1 MELSVIILSYN
12 VQHYVWQCIDSVLA
26 AVDEIKAEVILVDN
40 ASSDETL
47 VTITQ
52 DFPQVKL
59 IANVENIGFSR
70 AYNQAVK
77 QAKGTYLCILN
88 PDTVIG
94 ESVFKT
100 LLKSTRTQSNIGA
113 IGTQFIDGRGCF
125 LPECKR
131 VVPTP
136 LGSLRKLLGFA
147 GHRDVY
153 YHDSIAPDEEG
164 PVSILAGAFMF
175 LKRLDYHEIDG
186 FDEHYFMFGED
197 IDFSYKLL
205 LKGKQNYYLGTQKI
219 IHYKGESTQKNRQYL
234 ERFYGAM
241 VHFYRTHFSRSR
253 FKVFLVSL
261 LAQGLIL
268 WRGLWPKEQSAQVP
282 SSKAVFWVS
291 ESLEPSDKLAHWLRQ
306 KVNVLNLDSFKRLTP
321 EGLKNTPPENALL
334 VFDRASLTYDTIIE
348 LMSLGA
354 SYGQRFRIWHS
365 QKQLLIG
372 SDSSDAHGETLIL
385 R

>member
-26 AVDEIKAEVILVDN
+26 AVEEIKAEVILVDN

-47 VTITQ
+47 VSIAK
-52 DFPQVKL
+52 DFPRVKL
-59 IANVENIGFSR
+59 IANADNIGFSR

-88 PDTVIG
+88 PDTVVG

-100 LLKSTRTQSNIGA
+100 LLRSTMNQSNIGA

-147 GHRDVY
+147 GQRDVY

-164 PVSILAGAFMF
+164 PVSILAGAFLF
-175 LKRLDYHEIDG
+175 LKRFEYVKIDG

-205 LKGKQNYYLGTQKI
+205 LKGQQNYYLGTQKI

-241 VHFYRTHFSRSR
+241 VHFYKTHFSKSR
-253 FKVFLVSL
+253 FKVSLVSL
-261 LAQGLIL
+261 VAQGLIL
-268 WRGLWPKEQSAQVP
+268 WRGFWPKEQSAQVL
-282 SSKAVFWVS
+282 SLKAVFWVS
-291 ESLEPSDKLAHWLRQ
+291 DSLEPSDALANWLRQ
-306 KVNVLNLDSFKRLTP
+306 KVNVLNLDSFNRVTP

-334 VFDRASLTYDTIIE
+334 VFDRASMSYDTIIE
-348 LMSLGA
+348 LMSSGA

-365 QKQLLIG
+365 QNQLLIG
-372 SDSSDAHGETLIL
+372 SDSSDAHGEALIL